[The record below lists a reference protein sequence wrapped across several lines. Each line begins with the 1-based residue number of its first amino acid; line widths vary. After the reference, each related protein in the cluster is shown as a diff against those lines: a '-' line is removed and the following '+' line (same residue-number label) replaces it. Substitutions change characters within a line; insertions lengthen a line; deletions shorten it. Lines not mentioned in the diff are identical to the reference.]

1 MAVSIGEAWTAIALP
16 KRGEQ
21 MEDQKDHPI
30 DQAIRKSHIREA
42 YFTIGMGMLVLLT
55 CLIFPS
61 LFHDSGSISIILL
74 IIMWILVLVMGWM
87 TYLEAKQVHIVT
99 SVDGITYYSPGLEVR
114 SPWENVDKIRS
125 MSILF
130 GWRKLDFLL
139 LHQPAEEESTWWYRL
154 WRGKPD
160 NEISL
165 SMFGNWRES
174 ELGQEIMKYAPHL
187 DG

>member
-1 MAVSIGEAWTAIALP
+1 
-16 KRGEQ
+16 

-30 DQAIRKSHIREA
+30 DPAIRKSKIREA
-42 YFTIGMGMLVLLT
+42 YFSIGLGMLILLT
-55 CLIFPS
+55 RLIFPS
-61 LFHDSGSISIILL
+61 LFEDSDLIGNILM
-74 IIMWILVLVMGWM
+74 IIMWILVPVMGWM

-99 SVDGITYYSPGLEVR
+99 SMDGITYSSPGLELC

-130 GWRKLDFLL
+130 GRRKLDFLL
-139 LHQPAEEESTWWYRL
+139 LLQPAEQKSNWWFRL

-160 NEISL
+160 NEIPL

>member
-1 MAVSIGEAWTAIALP
+1 
-16 KRGEQ
+16 

-30 DQAIRKSHIREA
+30 DQAIRKSQIREA
-42 YFTIGMGMLVLLT
+42 CFVFVLGMLILLT
-55 CLIFPS
+55 RLVFPS
-61 LFHDSGSISIILL
+61 LFHDSGSISDILMIITCIL
-74 IIMWILVLVMGWM
+74 ILVMGWM
-87 TYLEAKQVHIVT
+87 TYLEAKQVHIIT

-130 GWRKLDFLL
+130 GRRKLDFLL
-139 LHQPAEEESTWWYRL
+139 LLQPAEQKSNWWFRL

-160 NEISL
+160 NEIPL

-187 DG
+187 FG